1 MRSER
6 TARQWGRDFVKNCY
20 TDWEAWTTLLSC
32 AREQNCPL
40 LAENVNQQEAD
51 NLFFSRNQAG
61 LPRYAHSE
69 RKAGVGAERN
79 ALLALLAEYVIH
91 AYEEVIALG
100 MDVEHPS
107 ETRREA
113 VHREVYTTIE
123 PLQRLIVGT

>member
-1 MRSER
+1 MGAGFCKELLHGLGSLDDIAFLRKR
-6 TARQWGRDFVKNCY
+6 TK
-20 TDWEAWTTLLSC
+20 LSASC
-32 AREQNCPL
+32 RKCQSAGSGQL
-40 LAENVNQQEAD
+40 I
-51 NLFFSRNQAG
+51 FSRNQAG